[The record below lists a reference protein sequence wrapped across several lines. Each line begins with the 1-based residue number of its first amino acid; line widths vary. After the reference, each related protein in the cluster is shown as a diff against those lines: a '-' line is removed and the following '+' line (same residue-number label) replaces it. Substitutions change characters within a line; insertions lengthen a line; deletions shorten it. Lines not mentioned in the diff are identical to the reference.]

1 MKIKRKNFFI
11 TSVIILSFL
20 VVAIILNSISLE
32 YTKNACIDNNKTP
45 KIEQNFLT
53 LNWSVSC
60 E

>member
-1 MKIKRKNFFI
+1 MKIKRKFFFI

-45 KIEQNFLT
+45 KIEQDF
-53 LNWSVSC
+53 
-60 E
+60 